1 MASTES
7 PVPAT
12 ARYRAAAPVV
22 VFRCSD
28 NGGTMAEQTPTLSAE
43 QLVQLD
49 ALIPLV
55 AAIVAELQDILSR
68 LAPSTPVGVAR

>member
-1 MASTES
+1 
-7 PVPAT
+7 
-12 ARYRAAAPVV
+12 
-22 VFRCSD
+22 
-28 NGGTMAEQTPTLSAE
+28 MAEQTPTLSAE
-43 QLVQLD
+43 QLAQLD